1 MGNIFKVSILFLQ
14 KAPKNNKQGNMGHKS
29 NRATKGCV
37 KRGAGHKGN
46 KRRRATRRT
55 GEKGRTGEERDG

>member
-1 MGNIFKVSILFLQ
+1 M
-14 KAPKNNKQGNMGHKS
+14 KNKRNWVTRGTRGKGKQRNMGHRS
-29 NRATKGCV
+29 NRATKGWV

-46 KRRRATRRT
+46 KRRRGTRRT

>member
-1 MGNIFKVSILFLQ
+1 
-14 KAPKNNKQGNMGHKS
+14 MGHKS
-29 NRATKGCV
+29 NRATKAWV

-46 KRRRATRRT
+46 KRRIGTRRT